1 MANDIIEK
9 INKLIPIKFNSK
21 LDHSN
26 SKFNHYKV
34 TLKTKEGQAT
44 FTFFQGFG
52 IKEDPTLDSVLY
64 CLIGDAQAAIDFEGD
79 PYRFM
84 YEFGYDDKIEDAVY
98 TLNKCKKIKDK
109 LERLGILEHLEEL
122 YTVFENY

>member
-21 LDHSN
+21 WDHYGLN
-26 SKFNHYKV
+26 GNHYKI
-34 TLKTKEGQAT
+34 TLKTKEGQGT
-44 FTFFQGFG
+44 FSFFQGVG

-64 CLIGDAQAAIDFEGD
+64 CLISDAQAATDYEGD

-84 YEFGYDDKIEDAVY
+84 YEFGYDDEKRASNILKLCA
-98 TLNKCKKIKDK
+98 KSKDK

-122 YTVFENY
+122 HTVFENY